1 MYHKTVTNREAFSKS
16 RREKRVGSSSHKSQY
31 SFVLVFSP
39 LVVLFHWDLWS
50 SYQAPL
56 LLLIF
61 QFHFFSLSLSL
72 YYYYYFL
79 NVNFVI
85 SFLCFIWFQR
95 SVMVPTQNQENFYS
109 KTFIERFTHLP
120 DFIFIYFTNSYLINI
135 STLLKTPFCH
145 RIGYQSLP
153 KFKGIVD
160 ALMVSL

>member
-61 QFHFFSLSLSL
+61 QFQFHFFPLSLSL
-72 YYYYYFL
+72 FIFLFFL

-95 SVMVPTQNQENFYS
+95 SVMAPPQNQENFYS
-109 KTFIERFTHLP
+109 QTFIERFTHLS
-120 DFIFIYFTNSYLINI
+120 DFYLY
-135 STLLKTPFCH
+135 LLHK
-145 RIGYQSLP
+145 L
-153 KFKGIVD
+153 
-160 ALMVSL
+160 LLN

>member
-39 LVVLFHWDLWS
+39 LVVLFHWDPWS

-61 QFHFFSLSLSL
+61 QFQFHFFPLSLSL
-72 YYYYYFL
+72 FIYLFFL

-95 SVMVPTQNQENFYS
+95 SVMAPPQNQENFYS
-109 KTFIERFTHLP
+109 QTFIERFTHLS
-120 DFIFIYFTNSYLINI
+120 DFYLY
-135 STLLKTPFCH
+135 LLHK
-145 RIGYQSLP
+145 L
-153 KFKGIVD
+153 
-160 ALMVSL
+160 LLN

>member
-61 QFHFFSLSLSL
+61 QFHFFSLSL
-72 YYYYYFL
+72 FIIIIIFF

-95 SVMVPTQNQENFYS
+95 SVMAPPQNQENFYS
-109 KTFIERFTHLP
+109 QTFIERFTHLS
-120 DFIFIYFTNSYLINI
+120 DFYLY
-135 STLLKTPFCH
+135 LLHK
-145 RIGYQSLP
+145 L
-153 KFKGIVD
+153 
-160 ALMVSL
+160 LLN

>member
-1 MYHKTVTNREAFSKS
+1 MCTIRLLQI
-16 RREKRVGSSSHKSQY
+16 EKHFQSLGGKKEWDPALTSHNIHLSQC
-31 SFVLVFSP
+31 SVLSQSCSIETYG
-39 LVVLFHWDLWS
+39 LWS

-61 QFHFFSLSLSL
+61 QFQFHFFPLSLSL
-72 YYYYYFL
+72 FIFLFFL

-95 SVMVPTQNQENFYS
+95 SVMAPTQNQENFYS

-153 KFKGIVD
+153 KF
-160 ALMVSL
+160 

>member
-61 QFHFFSLSLSL
+61 QFHFFPLSLSL
-72 YYYYYFL
+72 YLFIYFFL

-95 SVMVPTQNQENFYS
+95 SVMAPTQNQENFYS
-109 KTFIERFTHLP
+109 QTFIERFTHLS
-120 DFIFIYFTNSYLINI
+120 DFYLY
-135 STLLKTPFCH
+135 LLHK
-145 RIGYQSLP
+145 L
-153 KFKGIVD
+153 
-160 ALMVSL
+160 LLN